1 MAVIW
6 IKMHALDLHSASK
19 RVIKAVKCL
28 FLFIF
33 TLPSLSLAE
42 KPSTPEK
49 TPAANSLTQALGHW
63 GVKNCSERVNQ
74 LSGFIG
80 YDKSSAAMALMPPS
94 QVNDRMIPVAMEIPT
109 ENGAAYVSASFAPNQ
124 ANNCG
129 ATYDAVVYW
138 EQGCTD
144 IAENQFK
151 AYKNIGALGKALT
164 VLDGGIATKVFLM
177 PAGSG
182 CVSIKK
188 EVVL

>member
-1 MAVIW
+1 MLAKQTAIYLLLL
-6 IKMHALDLHSASK
+6 I
-19 RVIKAVKCL
+19 
-28 FLFIF
+28 FLF
-33 TLPSLSLAE
+33 SDLSIAE
-42 KPSTPEK
+42 QAPASVKA
-49 TPAANSLTQALGHW
+49 PAANSLTQALGHW

-74 LSGFIG
+74 LSGFVG
-80 YDKSSAAMALMPPS
+80 YNNSSAAMALMPPS

-164 VLDGGIATKVFLM
+164 MLDGGIATKVFLM